1 MAVRGYVSVYYDVPA
16 RVVLRSKKARH
27 PAYVDMT
34 AEITFL
40 AQFHLELA
48 MRVG

>member
-27 PAYVDMT
+27 PAYVDMS
-34 AEITFL
+34 ADVTFL
-40 AQFHLELA
+40 GQFKPELA
-48 MRVG
+48 MRI